1 MRRASLGILTAL
13 AVAVLSASDGRAAP
27 GSRDPG
33 LVNVA
38 HPSGGGR
45 SAADGVDPQS
55 PGASE
60 AASRGSTSPAL
71 ALAALDRRIADLDA
85 EEEASKRELSE
96 LGAKLAEA
104 HARSLAR
111 GRAFY
116 RLTRAGMLPVGG
128 GFSELVSHAL
138 RVERARRSLFSE
150 LAAEKRLRERGG
162 GLSRSLER
170 IARDRVA
177 LASQRTAMDAAR
189 LAVED
194 EARRQQAFDRAFS
207 TSSGSTEYV
216 AIYGGNGAAPGG
228 MMGGFASSKG
238 RLLFPLAGRSE
249 VRPAR
254 REGTDGPGLE
264 IKTSMGA
271 PVRAVYGG
279 RIAFADRYG
288 PYGRLVIV
296 DHGDHYYSV
305 SGNLA
310 SIDVKVGDEV
320 SAGERLGAV
329 GDEGRGPMLYF
340 EIRHATQTLPPAPWL
355 GI

>member
-1 MRRASLGILTAL
+1 MKARAAL
-13 AVAVLSASDGRAAP
+13 AIAVIGIASSALAAP
-27 GSRDPG
+27 R
-33 LVNVA
+33 A
-38 HPSGGGR
+38 PSAPAPE
-45 SAADGVDPQS
+45 SAP
-55 PGASE
+55 
-60 AASRGSTSPAL
+60 SPAL
-71 ALAALDRRIADLDA
+71 QIASLDRRLADLEVEEKDA
-85 EEEASKRELSE
+85 KKELAE
-96 LGAKLAEA
+96 LGTKIAEA
-104 HARSLAR
+104 HARSLGR

-128 GFSELVSHAL
+128 GFDELVSHAL
-138 RVERARRSLFSE
+138 RVERSRRALANE
-150 LAAEKRLRERGG
+150 LANEQKLRQRGG
-162 GLSRSLER
+162 ELSRALER

-177 LASQRTAMDAAR
+177 LAGQRSAMEQARAA
-189 LAVED
+189 AAD
-194 EARRQQAFDRAFS
+194 DNRRQQAFERAFA
-207 TSSGSTEYV
+207 TSSGSSDYV
-216 AIYGGNGAAPGG
+216 AVYGGNGVAPSGG
-228 MMGGFASSKG
+228 GSGFASARG

-264 IKTSMGA
+264 IKSSLGA
-271 PVRAVYGG
+271 PVRAVYAG

-296 DHGDHYYSV
+296 DHGDHYFTV

-320 SAGERLGAV
+320 SAGERIGSV

-340 EIRHATQTLPPAPWL
+340 EIRHGTETVQPTPWL